1 MGNFPSAINAYSEA
15 IKISPALP
23 KLYINRASCYIV
35 LNLYEDAVIDCT
47 RALEL
52 LTPPVEANRLSR
64 VRTLAKRGSAYC
76 QLGSLSKGNAF
87 LFEIFIYSPM
97 TLLLS
102 PLSKI
107 CLFPTMILLK
117 FYLLFELFNLQL
129 DRL

>member
-76 QLGSLSKGNAF
+76 QLGSLNKGNTF
-87 LFEIFIYSPM
+87 LFEILIYSE
-97 TLLLS
+97 S
-102 PLSKI
+102 
-107 CLFPTMILLK
+107 
-117 FYLLFELFNLQL
+117 
-129 DRL
+129 